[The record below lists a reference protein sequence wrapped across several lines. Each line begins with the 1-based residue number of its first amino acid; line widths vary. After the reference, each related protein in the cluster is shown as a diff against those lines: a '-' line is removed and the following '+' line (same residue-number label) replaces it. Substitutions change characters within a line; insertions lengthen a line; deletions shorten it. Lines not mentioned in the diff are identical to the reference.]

1 MSGRDPESVKPPAGG
16 DVLVLVNPVSAGGRG
31 ARVWAA
37 IADAVRRRRPGAR
50 VHITRSPGD
59 AEAVAAAWA
68 GGNGGDGGTPAELLV
83 VGGDGTLH
91 EAVNGLARAGRLDL
105 RIGVIPAG
113 TGNDFARSNG
123 IPAGPAALP
132 PALDAGIRQVDL
144 GRIRFRAP
152 DGADRE
158 RIFLNSA
165 SAGLSVRGNAIA
177 HRLRRRLPSSI
188 CYVLGGIGAVLS
200 ERRRDRRCVR
210 MEVDGREVYAGAAV
224 NLTVANGE
232 TFGSGLPIAPGASI
246 RDGMLDQVV
255 VGDVGRLG
263 AAQAFLALL
272 RAKHVELPSV
282 RRTGGRRVR
291 IALAGPADLE
301 ADGCMLAAV
310 GDVAID
316 VLPAALHL
324 GSATPGY

>member
-1 MSGRDPESVKPPAGG
+1 MSGRDPESVKPPEGG
-16 DVLVLVNPVSAGGRG
+16 RVLVLVNPVSAGGRG

-37 IADAVRRRRPGAR
+37 IADAVRRRRPGAG

-59 AEAVAAAWA
+59 AEGVAAAWA
-68 GGNGGDGGTPAELLV
+68 GGNGGDGAPAELVV

-91 EAVNGLARAGRLDL
+91 EAVNGLARAGRLDV

-123 IPAGPAALP
+123 LPAGPAALT

-144 GRIRFRAP
+144 GRIRFCAP
-152 DGADRE
+152 GGAARE
-158 RIFLNSA
+158 RLFLNSA
-165 SAGLSVRGNAIA
+165 SLGLSVRGNAIA
-177 HRLRRRLPSSI
+177 HRLRRRLPSSV

-224 NLTVANGE
+224 NVTVANGE

-263 AAQAFLALL
+263 AARAFLALL
-272 RAKHVELPSV
+272 RAKHVGLPCV

-291 IALAGPADLE
+291 IALAGPAELE
-301 ADGCMLAAV
+301 ADGCMLEAV
-310 GDVAID
+310 GDVAIE
-316 VLPAALHL
+316 VLPAALRL
-324 GSATPGY
+324 GSAIPGH